1 MGTIAPITAV
11 LVVFSFI
18 ASTGFSTPVFAVGNN
33 DNDEANI
40 MHSFIND
47 NPNNAVVVNS
57 RPNLL
62 RTTEVLA
69 HGTVPAGGQGSATAV
84 CPTGWV
90 ANGGG
95 FSGSGNPGV
104 FVYASQPGGGNPPN
118 RWFVAAFNT
127 NPGPNTESITAFVMC
142 ARIP

>member
-18 ASTGFSTPVFAVGNN
+18 ASTGFSTPVFAVSNN

-47 NPNNAVVVNS
+47 SPNNAAVVNS
-57 RPNLL
+57 RVPNLL

-69 HGTVPAGGQGSATAV
+69 HGTVPPNGQGSATAF
-84 CPTGWV
+84 CPEGWV
-90 ANGGG
+90 ATGGG
-95 FSGSGNPGV
+95 FSGSGSSGV
-104 FVYASQPGGGNPPN
+104 FFYASQPAGGVPSNA
-118 RWFVAAFNT
+118 WFVAAFNT
-127 NPGPNTESITAFVMC
+127 NPVGEAINAFVMC
-142 ARIP
+142 ARVP